1 MKLDSEETQSNG
13 SGHRDISQS
22 GIPIEKALE
31 LIGGREDDQVLFSRA
46 RAAREAFMPDGKI
59 AFCAIINAKSGR
71 CPENCAFCSQSVHFK
86 TGCDVYPLV
95 AVEPIL
101 ERARKVKEMGA
112 RAFSVVTSGSRLEKA
127 TEIDAICE
135 AISRIREEL
144 GLECCAS
151 LGRTSYP
158 VLQRLKEAGLLR
170 YHHNLETAHSHFEK
184 ICTTY
189 TYDESL
195 DTIRAAASSGLKVC
209 SGGIFGMG
217 ESLEQ
222 RVELGQTLRQ
232 LEIGSVP
239 INFLNPR
246 PGTPLADL
254 PLLSAEEALRAV
266 AVFRL
271 MMPARDILVAGGRE
285 LVLGEK
291 QDLLFQ
297 AGANALMVGNY
308 LTTGNR
314 NAERDRRMVSEQ
326 GYSLREPTLS

>member
-1 MKLDSEETQSNG
+1 
-13 SGHRDISQS
+13 
-22 GIPIEKALE
+22 
-31 LIGGREDDQVLFSRA
+31 
-46 RAAREAFMPDGKI
+46 
-59 AFCAIINAKSGR
+59 
-71 CPENCAFCSQSVHFK
+71 
-86 TGCDVYPLV
+86 
-95 AVEPIL
+95 
-101 ERARKVKEMGA
+101 
-112 RAFSVVTSGSRLEKA
+112 
-127 TEIDAICE
+127 
-135 AISRIREEL
+135 
-144 GLECCAS
+144 
-151 LGRTSYP
+151 
-158 VLQRLKEAGLLR
+158 
-170 YHHNLETAHSHFEK
+170 
-184 ICTTY
+184 
-189 TYDESL
+189 
-195 DTIRAAASSGLKVC
+195 
-209 SGGIFGMG
+209 MG